1 MKYIIILYLCSFS
14 GSQPQCM
21 PGQILGKEFKNYNDC
36 ILDGY
41 LQAHKSLKRLSVE
54 EINNNK
60 LAIRFHCKEI
70 TVEKI

>member
-1 MKYIIILYLCSFS
+1 
-14 GSQPQCM
+14 M